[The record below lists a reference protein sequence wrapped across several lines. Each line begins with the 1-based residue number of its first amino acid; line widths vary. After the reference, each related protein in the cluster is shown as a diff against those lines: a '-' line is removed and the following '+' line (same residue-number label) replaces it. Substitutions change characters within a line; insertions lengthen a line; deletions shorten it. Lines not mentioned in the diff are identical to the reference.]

1 MGNFWQAVGNTPR
14 LCLSYMVT
22 VPLKLTDLQTTYTP
36 VSTTSVQSA
45 HMSNDDATETS
56 ES

>member
-1 MGNFWQAVGNTPR
+1 
-14 LCLSYMVT
+14 MVT